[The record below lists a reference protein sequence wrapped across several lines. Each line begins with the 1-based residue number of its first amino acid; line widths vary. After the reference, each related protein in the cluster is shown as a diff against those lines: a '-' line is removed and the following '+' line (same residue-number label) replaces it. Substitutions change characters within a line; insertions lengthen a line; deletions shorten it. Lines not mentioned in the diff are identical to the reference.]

1 MKSKGIA
8 KYIVLSAVGLLVLI
22 AGIVLVIFLPD
33 AQGIMRTLPYIC
45 IGIGAGFFGGN
56 LGTSIKIYLLKKDPN
71 AAKKMEIEKKD
82 ERNVAIN
89 NKAKAKAYDLM
100 QIIFAALILAFAFMQ
115 VDIYALLM
123 FVIAYLFII
132 FSMVFYLNK
141 YHREM

>member
-56 LGTSIKIYLLKKDPN
+56 L
-71 AAKKMEIEKKD
+71 
-82 ERNVAIN
+82 
-89 NKAKAKAYDLM
+89 
-100 QIIFAALILAFAFMQ
+100 
-115 VDIYALLM
+115 
-123 FVIAYLFII
+123 
-132 FSMVFYLNK
+132 
-141 YHREM
+141 